1 MPDTNNG
8 NSLNMPSEKMLS
20 RSCAESLLNL
30 SPSHWKQVL
39 DKGTA
44 EGIKVQTRSSWHG
57 KGSDFLMD
65 KLFRMHVALVTL

>member
-1 MPDTNNG
+1 MRRVTAKP
-8 NSLNMPSEKMLS
+8 L
-20 RSCAESLLNL
+20 AFA
-30 SPSHWKQVL
+30 VL

-65 KLFRMHVALVTL
+65 KLFRMHVALITL